1 MRLLYDNC
9 TLKRK
14 FTLTDNLVNTL
25 VSVFIKR
32 QIYTQKNY
40 KAKAKTDTDRGLT
53 IMTKAKAWSSNV
65 KAKTKDNIFKA
76 KVKAN
81 FCQP

>member
-1 MRLLYDNC
+1 VYSSNV
-9 TLKRK
+9 K
-14 FTLTDNLVNTL
+14 FTP
-25 VSVFIKR
+25 K
-32 QIYTQKNY
+32 KNY

-53 IMTKAKAWSSNV
+53 VMTKAKGSSNV